1 MFFHICNS
9 QFIIAASGR
18 AILAENIEILR
29 PDKCHIKRQN
39 FQNFK
44 LTTDGNQALK
54 SSKEKMGEN
63 LECKIDQILEKFGS
77 LGQTITSLHGK
88 INNIRKEIK
97 AHNEQIN
104 QKFRVYTQNVDE
116 KY

>member
-1 MFFHICNS
+1 MRFSIHHGDKRTCYFGGEHWN
-9 QFIIAASGR
+9 FT
-18 AILAENIEILR
+18 R

-63 LECKIDQILEKFGS
+63 LECKIDQVLEKFGL
-77 LGQTITSLHGK
+77 LGQTVTSLHEDV
-88 INNIRKEIK
+88 NNIGK
-97 AHNEQIN
+97 
-104 QKFRVYTQNVDE
+104 
-116 KY
+116 